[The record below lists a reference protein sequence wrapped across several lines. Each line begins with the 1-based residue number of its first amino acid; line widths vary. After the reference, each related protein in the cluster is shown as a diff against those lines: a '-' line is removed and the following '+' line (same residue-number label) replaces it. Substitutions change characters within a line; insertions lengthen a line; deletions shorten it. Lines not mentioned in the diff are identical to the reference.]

1 MTFDLPL
8 LAMLAPLV
16 GLALGGAAWIARQR
30 RVRHA
35 AAWSAELG
43 AEAARRGR
51 WVPVGLG
58 VAGLLVALALA
69 NPRWGRAEVRT
80 ETQALSVV
88 LAYDISRS
96 MLAEDVAPSRLR
108 RAAEEGKRLVRDLR
122 GDRIGLIAFAGRSYI
137 LAPLTVDESAIRM
150 YLDALSP
157 DLASRGGTDLTA
169 PLAQGRQLLQAAEGP
184 ADRVLI
190 LISDG
195 EGHDTL
201 GNAIDAAESLAEAGV
216 QLVVV
221 GVGSL
226 QGARIPLRDSVGN
239 VTGYVRDPN
248 DAVVV
253 SRLEEASLRTIAEA
267 AGGTYIGP
275 EQPDQAGAV
284 RDLLTRLQRS
294 PSSETRIADRVPRAW
309 VPALLAVLLL
319 LAVTVTRRTASL
331 VTVSGLLVAGAACVR
346 PPNDAARAAAAG
358 DVTSAA
364 SLYLDEARA
373 GEAPDTAFYNAGTSA
388 LAAERLDVARGA
400 LDEAAKSLDPLL
412 RYRAL
417 YNAGTAALVEARAD
431 TARREQLLAEAV
443 DRLQQALLLQP
454 DSERAKWNL
463 ELALR
468 QRPPSSGGGGGGGG
482 GGTPPSPAGGQQ
494 ARPDTPEPPP
504 GLSERQAEQILSS
517 MEREERETRADQIR
531 RRRGGSGGVRDW

>member
-1 MTFDLPL
+1 MSFDSPL
-8 LAMLAPLV
+8 LALLAPLV

-35 AAWSAELG
+35 AAWSAALG
-43 AEAARRGR
+43 AEARKRGR
-51 WVPVGLG
+51 WVPLLLGL
-58 VAGLLVALALA
+58 AGALAALALA
-69 NPRWGRAEVRT
+69 NPRWGRAAVRT

-108 RAAEEGKRLVRDLR
+108 RAIDEGKRLVRDLR

-169 PLAQGRQLLQAAEGP
+169 PLTQGRQLLQAAEGP

-201 GNAIDAAESLAEAGV
+201 GQAIEAAEALGEAGV

-221 GVGSL
+221 GVGSD
-226 QGARIPLRDSVGN
+226 QGARIPLRDSLGN
-239 VTGYVRDPN
+239 VTGYVRDEG

-253 SRLEEASLRTIAEA
+253 SRLEEASLQAIAEA
-267 AGGTYIGP
+267 AGGTYVGP
-275 EQPDQAGAV
+275 QLADQAGAV

-294 PSSETRIADRVPRAW
+294 PTAETRIADQVPRAW
-309 VPALLAVLLL
+309 VPALAAALLL
-319 LAVTVTRRTASL
+319 LVVTVTRRTASL
-331 VTVSGLLVAGAACVR
+331 VAVGGLMLSAACVR

-358 DVTSAA
+358 DAASAA

-373 GEAPDTAFYNAGTSA
+373 GEAPDTAFYNAGTAA
-388 LAAERLDVARGA
+388 LSAERLDVARGA
-400 LDEAAKSLDPLL
+400 LDEAAKSLDPML

-417 YNAGTAALVEARAD
+417 YNAGTAALVEARRD
-431 TARREQLLAEAV
+431 TARREQLLTEAV

-454 DSERAKWNL
+454 GSDRAKWNL

-468 QRPPSSGGGGGGGG
+468 QQPPSSGGGGGGGG
-482 GGTPPSPAGGQQ
+482 GGGAPPSPSGGQQ
-494 ARPDTPEPPP
+494 AEAEPEPPP

-517 MEREERETRADQIR
+517 MEREERQTREGQIR